1 MRNSRDKGDILLVDI
16 KEELYTKEKWYIN
29 TYNSLGSSWLI
40 DSLEELNLPPKFRLA
55 NLSANAGYYERDAYE
70 YFKDLEPKF
79 YLGDLYAGRLADTS
93 VGSSDNFIYLSS
105 QGDARDVLLED
116 LDNKKVDIILD
127 CKGAL
132 WYSLRLGRASKEDAI
147 SLLQKYRELLE
158 DDGILL
164 IDYYDYRE
172 WNLVAFW
179 ISGGNRKEHILPC
192 FGENSTKKHLQDI
205 FGKIFVRENCKEL
218 KLSQDEK
225 HPLSK
230 KMGTAVITVESI
242 DRMIELLKTD
252 KRIHIKYRNRRIL
265 HKINKL
271 INVKRIF
278 KNDCNN

>member
-1 MRNSRDKGDILLVDI
+1 MVDI

-70 YFKDLEPKF
+70 YFKDLEPIF
-79 YLGDLYAGRLADTS
+79 YLGDLYAGRLVDVPVES
-93 VGSSDNFIYLSS
+93 FDNFIYLEG
-105 QGDARDVLLED
+105 QRDARDVSLEK
-116 LDNKKVDIILD
+116 LDNEKVDIILD

-132 WYSLRLGRASKEDAI
+132 WYSLRSGRVSKEDAI
-147 SLLQKYRELLE
+147 SLLQKYRELLTNE
-158 DDGILL
+158 GILL
-164 IDYYDYRE
+164 IDYY
-172 WNLVAFW
+172 N
-179 ISGGNRKEHILPC
+179 ISGWKLILFQIFRWNRKKRILPW
-192 FGENSTKKHLQDI
+192 FGERSTKKHLQDI
-205 FGKIFVRENCKEL
+205 FGKTFVRENCKEL